1 MLFLKKI
8 NKTNFSKKFLTA
20 VLTPKLR
27 VDNEIR
33 IYGYDSQLI
42 NRCSFKETELYEVY
56 WYED

>member
-33 IYGYDSQLI
+33 IYGYDS
-42 NRCSFKETELYEVY
+42 
-56 WYED
+56 